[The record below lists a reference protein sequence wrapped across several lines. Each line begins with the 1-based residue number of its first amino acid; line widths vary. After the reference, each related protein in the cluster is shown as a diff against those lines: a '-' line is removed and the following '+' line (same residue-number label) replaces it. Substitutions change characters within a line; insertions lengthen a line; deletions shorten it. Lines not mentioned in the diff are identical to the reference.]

1 MTKSEHR
8 MTPKSIIN
16 LKDVTKNFGS
26 VKALRGINADI
37 REGEFF
43 SLLGPSGCGKT
54 TLLRM
59 IAGFDEPSSGAII
72 IDGKPME
79 GITANHR
86 PTNMVFQSYA
96 IFPHLNVA
104 ENVGYGLKRKKLTKQ
119 QIADEVEQALA
130 KVDLAGYGSRAA
142 HELSGGQ
149 RQRVALARAL
159 VMRPKVVLLDEPLSA
174 LDKKLREQMQV
185 ELRALQQSLG
195 ITFILVTHDQEEAL
209 IMSDRIAVMFEG
221 EIAQMAS
228 PEELYRT
235 PKTRRVASFIGVMN
249 FLDAKVT
256 KETKDHVTV
265 EIPALGSVDMPRAR
279 IPEGLVCDQ
288 VETIGIRPEM
298 LTVLFDGAQASERVV
313 KAEVV
318 NTSYYGDMTYY
329 GVRLPGQTEPVTISM
344 RNTAGRLIAKTGS
357 TVLVGWG
364 EESIVLFN

>member
-1 MTKSEHR
+1 MTKSENG
-8 MTPKSIIN
+8 MTPKTIISLEN
-16 LKDVTKNFGS
+16 VTKSFGS
-26 VKALRGINADI
+26 VQALRGINAEI
-37 REGEFF
+37 NEGEFF

-59 IAGFDEPSSGAII
+59 IAGFEDPTTGSII
-72 IDGKPME
+72 IDGKPMD
-79 GITANHR
+79 GISANLR

-96 IFPHLNVA
+96 IFPHLSVA
-104 ENVGYGLKRKKLTKQ
+104 ENVGYGLKRKKLSK
-119 QIADEVEQALA
+119 ADMAKEVENALA

-159 VMRPKVVLLDEPLSA
+159 VMKPKVVLLDEPLSA

-221 EIAQMAS
+221 EIAQMAT
-228 PEELYRT
+228 PEELYRF

-249 FLDAKVT
+249 FLDAQFVQIVNNDIT
-256 KETKDHVTV
+256 LD
-265 EIPALGSVDMPRAR
+265 IPALGQVQIPRAQV
-279 IPEGLVCDQ
+279 PDGLTPQ
-288 VETIGIRPEM
+288 TIETVGIRPEM
-298 LTVLFDGAQASERVV
+298 LTVLFDGTASERTVN
-313 KAEVV
+313 AEVV

-329 GVRLPGQTEPVTISM
+329 DVLLPEQTKPVTISM
-344 RNTAGRLIAKTGS
+344 RNTAGRSVVKPGN
-357 TVLVGWG
+357 TVPVGWG
-364 EESIVLFN
+364 SDSIVLFN